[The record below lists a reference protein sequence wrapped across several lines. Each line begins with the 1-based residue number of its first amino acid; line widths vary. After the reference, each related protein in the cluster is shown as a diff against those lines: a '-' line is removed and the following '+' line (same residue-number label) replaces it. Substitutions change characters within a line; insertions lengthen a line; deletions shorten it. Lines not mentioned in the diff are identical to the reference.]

1 MLNSPN
7 KLTRSKVAKNLHL
20 WSDQFGL
27 HEILCCALSSSRN
40 ILPLPKQRHSED
52 LMANATRPSATFPT
66 IDNALRA
73 PTFRRSRPCRVLGLV
88 VAAALAG
95 ESGLAFAA
103 ELEEIIVTAQ
113 KREENTMDVPAAV
126 SVLSA
131 SALERLGVANF
142 NDVARISPS
151 ITIEQGANSN
161 NNTIRMRG
169 IGTYSYS
176 IGIEPSVSVVIDDV
190 AVVRQAQA

>member
-1 MLNSPN
+1 
-7 KLTRSKVAKNLHL
+7 
-20 WSDQFGL
+20 
-27 HEILCCALSSSRN
+27 
-40 ILPLPKQRHSED
+40 
-52 LMANATRPSATFPT
+52 MANATRPSATFPT

-73 PTFRRSRPCRVLGLV
+73 PTFRRSRLRHALGLV
-88 VAAALAG
+88 AAAALAG
-95 ESGLAFAA
+95 ESGLAFTA
-103 ELEEIIVTAQ
+103 ELEEVIVTAQ

-169 IGTYSYS
+169 VGTYSYS

-190 AVVRQAQA
+190 AVVRQAQAFANLSDIERI